1 MEGCLGEE
9 SFQMWEL
16 NRRLEAY
23 LARVKALEEQNEA
36 LSAELG
42 GLRAQ
47 SGDASWRAR
56 ADEELAA
63 LRALVEQRW
72 REKHVAEVARDNLA
86 EEVEGVAGRWQR
98 QREARER
105 VEAAAARSRREL
117 DDEQRAQGWL
127 RAQVAELQGEREA
140 LRAAHDE
147 ERAGLNAQ
155 AAARTPCRPAP
166 PRAPPAPAP
175 EVEELARRLGEAWRG
190 AVRGYQE
197 RVADLETSLGQ
208 ARERLGRAVQGARE
222 GRLEL
227 QQLRAERGGLLEL
240 RAALEQRVDS
250 QWQERLRATEKFQLA
265 VEGLEQE
272 KENLQRQIAQI
283 LEGRQQL
290 AHLKMSLS
298 LEVATYRTLLEAENG
313 RLQPPGLGSKAAVC
327 FPGPKLELP
336 FPETPGGR
344 LTGPLPPSLSP
355 SILSSPLPNSLDT
368 PRPAFLKSQEFLQ
381 AHTPTLAS
389 TPIPPTPQIPC
400 PAAEALLGAQ
410 GAPLSLLQPQSQVGE
425 QQAPEAPQAA
435 VSASRLPGPEE
446 PGGEPQEARAGLS
459 PTHSAAPS
467 LSPDAPSA
475 EARDEEPSGVSVFS
489 RVQEEGEGP
498 LWELP
503 EKETVLEAQRA
514 SSLQREVWGDEGGL
528 GLRETGDPQEPREEE
543 ATGALQQETPGKEDH
558 ESLRSPEEEEE
569 EEDEEPLRFSDG
581 PFETP
586 QSLGN
591 DSGEPP
597 ESLAERDGGGTSPPE
612 KGTHE
617 HFQETHMFSGNEAP
631 PAPLLLEEDEEGI
644 RSRESD
650 GETRWGPGTEMQ
662 EAGRSLEAESREAW
676 RQLEEG
682 SQELLNCP
690 EAENQEA
697 DLSADKE
704 NQEPPKEALEDA
716 PQETWGPAK
725 EMQEPLS
732 TPSGGD
738 PETWAALEKEKQEPL
753 RAPDEQNQQDEG
765 ALESGAGQPSGV
777 LGDGREQ
784 AWTAEPPASPGQD
797 SEPLNPLEEVTQ
809 ESWSQEEGS
818 AETVRASGT
827 ETHGLLG
834 SAREELG
841 MAAPPETPEPTW
853 PREDLSQESAEPLEK
868 GAEDSLGFVEEK
880 QRPQRAQDEQSQDS
894 LSSPDEADEEGAG
907 GLAEKVRLEQ
917 EEEQESPMCPQEKL
931 LQSAA
936 EDLQRWAD
944 GGGREQAASGRAGA
958 DSDDEPDLGL
968 RESPA
973 GKESLGQEGVLLAT
987 AGGTGPTEEGHPSS
1001 PGPEEQA
1008 PAQGALGDGGAEGA
1022 LGASDLAVP
1031 QEGPEGVGPVWS
1043 NVEAAPWGCP
1053 QVTWGAEA
1061 AMGTSAVGEGQEQ
1074 GLGDLGDAGHQ
1085 AREEVGEE
1093 VSEEAR
1099 LQVAEEAREGV
1110 GATLESGFSP
1120 PLGRAWDPADTPT
1133 SWEEPIPGH
1142 QERGDTPQ
1150 PGLPGDQEQSD
1161 TPQPGVPG
1169 AVMKTAEAEPPKP
1182 LSPTE
1187 VPQDSLKPQPWAEG
1201 GQEAYGGLEDKVG
1214 ALGVDGEQEL
1224 GSGGLLEEE
1233 EEEESRDESEAD
1245 ELSETL
1251 PDSTPLGLYQG
1262 SPASPVWAPAG
1273 EQRPS
1278 PPGDTLEEQPPTALA
1293 HEGLQ
1298 SQPWAEEQEEEG
1310 GRESELSEEFED
1322 LATEASLL
1330 PGAPR
1335 GLTDPQEQGFPRE
1348 PAAWEGESDGFAD
1361 EEENGEDGE
1370 EDKSGDKDLGIPGDA
1385 GWGNTE
1391 TSSSKEDS
1399 DSVPSGKDPL
1409 LLLGVGQVGLDA
1421 GMPLGVNGQ
1430 GPSLQEELEHV
1441 NGGVMNGLEPA
1452 EEGGQGKLGT
1462 TMGDQQG
1469 PLEEVAGTLKTPWAG
1484 ATLNLGPGQFLQ
1496 FTQGEG
1502 EGDSWSSGED

>member
-147 ERAGLNAQ
+147 ERAG
-155 AAARTPCRPAP
+155 
-166 PRAPPAPAP
+166 
-175 EVEELARRLGEAWRG
+175 GEAWRG

-208 ARERLGRAVQGARE
+208 ARERLGQAVQGARE

-272 KENLQRQIAQI
+272 KEDLQRQIAQI

-313 RLQPPGLGSKAAVC
+313 RLQPPGLGSKAALG
-327 FPGPKLELP
+327 FPGPRLELP
-336 FPETPGGR
+336 FPETPGR
-344 LTGPLPPSLSP
+344 PTGPLPSSLSP
-355 SILSSPLPNSLDT
+355 SILSSPLPNALDT

-389 TPIPPTPQIPC
+389 TPIPPSPQVPC
-400 PAAEALLGAQ
+400 SAAEALLRAP
-410 GAPLSLLQPQSQVGE
+410 GAPVSPPQPQSQPQAGK
-425 QQAPEAPQAA
+425 QQVPEAPQAGTEPA
-435 VSASRLPGPEE
+435 VSAGLLPGPEE
-446 PGGEPQEARAGLS
+446 PGGEHQEARAGLS
-459 PTHSAAPS
+459 PTYSAAPP

-475 EARDEEPSGVSVFS
+475 EAKEEEPSGVRVFG

-498 LWELP
+498 LWELA

-514 SSLQREVWGDEGGL
+514 SSLQREVWEDEGGL
-528 GLRETGDPQEPREEE
+528 GLKETGDPQGPGEVE
-543 ATGALQQETPGKEDH
+543 ASRSLQQETLGKEDH
-558 ESLRSPEEEEE
+558 EGLQSPEEKQEEE

-581 PFETP
+581 PFETR

-591 DSGEPP
+591 DSWEPP
-597 ESLAERDGGGTSPPE
+597 ESLAGKDGGGTSPRE

-617 HFQETHMFSGNEAP
+617 CFQETHVFLGNEAP
-631 PAPLLLEEDEEGI
+631 QAPLPLEEEGEGI
-644 RSRESD
+644 RSPEGD
-650 GETRWGPGTEMQ
+650 GQIHWGPGTETQDAGGSQ
-662 EAGRSLEAESREAW
+662 EAGSREAL
-676 RQLEEG
+676 RRLEEG
-682 SQELLNCP
+682 SQELPSCP
-690 EAENQEA
+690 EAENHEA
-697 DLSADKE
+697 DLAEDRE
-704 NQEPPKEALEDA
+704 NQEPRKALEDA
-716 PQETWGPAK
+716 PQETWGPAE
-725 EMQEPLS
+725 EMQQPLS
-732 TPSGGD
+732 APSGGD

-753 RAPDEQNQQDEG
+753 RAPDGQNQQDGG
-765 ALESGAGQPSGV
+765 ALESGTGQLSGV
-777 LGDGREQ
+777 LGGGGEQ

-797 SEPLNPLEEVTQ
+797 SEPPNPLEEVTPELWTQ
-809 ESWSQEEGS
+809 EGGS
-818 AETVRASGT
+818 AETLGAWGV

-834 SAREELG
+834 SAGGTLAT
-841 MAAPPETPEPTW
+841 AAPPETSAPMQ
-853 PREDLSQESAEPLEK
+853 PREDLSQEPAEPLEK
-868 GAEDSLGFVEEK
+868 GAEEPPGSVGE
-880 QRPQRAQDEQSQDS
+880 PQPPQGALDEQSEDS
-894 LSSPDEADEEGAG
+894 LSSQGPDSSSLPDEADEEGAG
-907 GLAEKVRLEQ
+907 GLEEKVTLEQ
-917 EEEQESPMCPQEKL
+917 EEPEPLMCAQEKL

-936 EDLQRWAD
+936 EGLQRWAE
-944 GGGREQAASGRAGA
+944 GGGREQAAAGRAA
-958 DSDDEPDLGL
+958 VDSEGEDEDEPGL
-968 RESPA
+968 REGLA
-973 GKESLGQEGVLLAT
+973 GEESAGQEGVLLAA
-987 AGGTGPTEEGHPSS
+987 AGGAGPSEEGQPGS

-1008 PAQGALGDGGAEGA
+1008 PAQGALGDGGAEGPP
-1022 LGASDLAVP
+1022 GTSELAVP
-1031 QEGPEGVGPVWS
+1031 QEGPEGVGPVWRAA
-1043 NVEAAPWGCP
+1043 EAAPWGCP
-1053 QVTWGAEA
+1053 QATWGAEA
-1061 AMGTSAVGEGQEQ
+1061 ATGTSAVGEGRAQ

-1085 AREEVGEE
+1085 ASEEVGEE
-1093 VSEEAR
+1093 VLEGTR
-1099 LQVAEEAREGV
+1099 LQVAEAREGV
-1110 GATLESGFSP
+1110 EATLESGFSP
-1120 PLGRAWDPADTPT
+1120 PLGGAWDPAGMPT
-1133 SWEEPIPGH
+1133 SWEEPVPGD

-1150 PGLPGDQEQSD
+1150 PGLPG
-1161 TPQPGVPG
+1161 
-1169 AVMKTAEAEPPKP
+1169 AVMETAEAGPPKP

-1187 VPQDSLKPQPWAEG
+1187 VTQDSLGPQPWAEG
-1201 GQEAYGGLEDKVG
+1201 GQEACGGLEDKVG
-1214 ALGVDGEQEL
+1214 APGLGGEQEL
-1224 GSGGLLEEE
+1224 GSGGLLEEG
-1233 EEEESRDESEAD
+1233 EESRDESEAD
-1245 ELSETL
+1245 ELGETL
-1251 PDSTPLGLYQG
+1251 PDSTPLGLYLG
-1262 SPASPVWAPAG
+1262 SPASPGWALAG

-1278 PPGDTLEEQPPTALA
+1278 PPGDTPEEQPLAALA
-1293 HEGLQ
+1293 PEGLQ
-1298 SQPWAEEQEEEG
+1298 SQPWVEKQEEEEEEG

-1330 PGAPR
+1330 PGPPR
-1335 GLTDPQEQGFPRE
+1335 GLADPQDQVPLRE
-1348 PAAWEGESDGFAD
+1348 PAAWESESDGFAD

-1370 EDKSGDKDLGIPGDA
+1370 EDSWGDA
-1385 GWGNTE
+1385 E
-1391 TSSSKEDS
+1391 TSSSKESS
-1399 DSVPSGKDPL
+1399 DSVPSGRDPQ
-1409 LLLGVGQVGLDA
+1409 LLLGVGQGGLDA
-1421 GMPLGVNGQ
+1421 GVPLGVNGQ

-1441 NGGVMNGLEPA
+1441 NGGVMNGLELS

-1462 TMGDQQG
+1462 LMGDQQG
-1469 PLEEVAGTLKTPWAG
+1469 PQEEVAGTLKTPWAG